1 MKSLFTNINTYE
13 FNSQEDFYKSI
24 VEELKSCDW
33 VKARDSDKYLCE
45 SVPYLTF
52 YKMTA
57 IDYRYFEDKNI
68 CFRYEI
74 FYTKGVDNQYTWEV
88 NFYENEERQYN
99 DYLIVENDD
108 LGLFSRPEE
117 QKEEPDWRDVLSYT
131 LNKILQSES
140 VEDVVDYID
149 NNFASISDKVRE
161 NCIDNLV
168 ASDIDDSLKE
178 DIARDWID
186 DNSGEAFDRAWDN
199 MDSYDIKNKIIDYLA
214 DNL

>member
-74 FYTKGVDNQYTWEV
+74 FYTKLVC
-88 NFYENEERQYN
+88 
-99 DYLIVENDD
+99 I
-108 LGLFSRPEE
+108 
-117 QKEEPDWRDVLSYT
+117 
-131 LNKILQSES
+131 QSQ
-140 VEDVVDYID
+140 
-149 NNFASISDKVRE
+149 
-161 NCIDNLV
+161 
-168 ASDIDDSLKE
+168 
-178 DIARDWID
+178 
-186 DNSGEAFDRAWDN
+186 
-199 MDSYDIKNKIIDYLA
+199 
-214 DNL
+214 

>member
-1 MKSLFTNINTYE
+1 MKNLFVNINTYE

-24 VEELKSCDW
+24 IEELKSCEW
-33 VKARDSDKYLCE
+33 VKARDSDKFLCE

-68 CFRYEI
+68 NFRYEVI
-74 FYTKGVDNQYTWEV
+74 YTKGVDNQYTWEV

-131 LNKILQSES
+131 LNQILQSES

-149 NNFASISDKVRE
+149 NNFASLSDKIRE
-161 NCIDNLV
+161 NCVENLSKDDLD
-168 ASDIDDSLKE
+168 SDFVEEIGKSWVEENTSD
-178 DIARDWID
+178 
-186 DNSGEAFDRAWDN
+186 AWDLIEKDAYTSDLKDFVIRVIENN
-199 MDSYDIKNKIIDYLA
+199 M
-214 DNL
+214 